1 MMHTRQYMRAFCIFL
16 SLLLSACAA
25 TYHAA
30 EEGPSGYRDAQ
41 VSKDVFY
48 VEYTESAKT
57 DWDTLHRFALKRC
70 AEITT
75 QKGYKY
81 FDVLSKEQKM
91 VYLESAVDQII
102 VSSMGNL
109 ASDPPTATVY
119 STAGKR
125 VEGKR
130 VIYKIKLTNE

>member
-1 MMHTRQYMRAFCIFL
+1 MIDFTSFKLLVVF
-16 SLLLSACAA
+16 LLSFLLTACAA

-30 EEGPSGYRDAQ
+30 EDGPSGYRHAQ

-70 AEITT
+70 AEIT
-75 QKGYKY
+75 KERGYHY
-81 FDVLSKEQKM
+81 FDVLSKEQRN

-102 VSSMGNL
+102 ISNMGNL
-109 ASDPPTATVY
+109 ASDPPSATVY